1 MEAIKQIIKVKNDK
15 ITIHLSPEMNNTMVE
30 VIILPVSSK
39 INKKKV
45 SKDKGMR
52 DLLNVGIWSETDI
65 QAMEEASKKFNLWTI
80 QNF

>member
-39 INKKKV
+39 INKKKD